1 MMQAVRIVPAVG
13 TVSPL
18 MICLV
23 DDSMIGLVDWL
34 AAALLG
40 LLPCLGVANAF
51 SGAVHVDSEQ

>member
-1 MMQAVRIVPAVG
+1 MRIVPAVG
-13 TVSPL
+13 AASPL